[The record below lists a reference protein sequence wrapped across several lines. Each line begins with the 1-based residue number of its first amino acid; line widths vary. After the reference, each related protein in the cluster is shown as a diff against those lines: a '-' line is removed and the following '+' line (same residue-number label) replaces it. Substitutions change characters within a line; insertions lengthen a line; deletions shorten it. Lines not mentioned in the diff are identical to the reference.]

1 MQEVYKEHNKRKRNA
16 FSPKSPAV
24 EETESM
30 ETGSAGSTSKLFRG
44 ESETITKVQ
53 KVKSTKVKVKVHK

>member
-16 FSPKSPAV
+16 FSPKSPAAV

-44 ESETITKVQ
+44 ESETIYLSVQ
-53 KVKSTKVKVKVHK
+53 K

>member
-53 KVKSTKVKVKVHK
+53 KVKVQK